1 MEYDFL
7 DAMFVA
13 YFLKRFMSLVQKVE
27 LSESSKIKYYYFVLD
42 DNCKFMVSDIE
53 IDSINKY
60 LSIIDLRIKLEND
73 KLIIE
78 DK

>member
-7 DAMFVA
+7 DTMFVA

>member
-1 MEYDFL
+1 
-7 DAMFVA
+7 MFVA